1 MDINNIK
8 QNNRNKRTKG
18 ISRKCYQFKRMKKI
32 IKVMKIVIKLHKI
45 YIKQKNALFF
55 FSKYGISPSFT

>member
-18 ISRKCYQFKRMKKI
+18 ISRKCYQFKRMKQI
-32 IKVMKIVIKLHKI
+32 IKVMKIVIKLHEI
-45 YIKQKNALFF
+45 YIKQKNTLFF
-55 FSKYGISPSFT
+55 FSKYGILPSFT